1 MELQSINEVSRPGST
16 NNDGRNY
23 CMANLKYFD
32 IILSYV
38 RIVFLALKILSFY
51 YKINKN
57 KRLYEY

>member
-1 MELQSINEVSRPGST
+1 MQPIDKKISRSGST

-23 CMANLKYFD
+23 CTVNLKYFD

-38 RIVFLALKILSFY
+38 RIVFLTLIILKFQ